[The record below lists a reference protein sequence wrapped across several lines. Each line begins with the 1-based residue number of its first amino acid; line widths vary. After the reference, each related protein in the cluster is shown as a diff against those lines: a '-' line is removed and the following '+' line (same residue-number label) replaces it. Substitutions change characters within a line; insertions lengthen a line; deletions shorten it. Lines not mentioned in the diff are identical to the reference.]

1 MQSVRD
7 LKRQA
12 KSLRSHLS
20 DQGVSVTHSQS
31 LESIARVNG
40 FRDWNTAVATT
51 DPDAAPISV
60 IDEKSALSRAGV
72 VSEPLEL
79 ERITGSVIV
88 PARWGHGDDDGR
100 VTVLNISPP
109 ISRYFEPRS
118 VALVGF
124 DTSDV
129 SQARFHVRGITV
141 GGRAQGLLSY
151 DPPMSP
157 GQSLLSD
164 VFRSE
169 GPRAVSWDPFSKE
182 GCGLELSIHIF
193 NMHDR
198 EIEVHGFVWGTP
210 IHDECLYA
218 WRCRQEKQSTEA
230 S

>member
-12 KSLRSHLS
+12 KGLRSHLS

-40 FRDWNTAVATT
+40 FRDWNTAAATAS
-51 DPDAAPISV
+51 PDAPPTSA
-60 IDEKSALSRAGV
+60 IDGKSAFSRSGV

-88 PARWGHGDDDGR
+88 PARWGNEDSDGK
-100 VTVLNISPP
+100 VTVLNISP
-109 ISRYFEPRS
+109 SSSQHFDPRS
-118 VALVGF
+118 VALVGI
-124 DTSDV
+124 DPTDMSKR
-129 SQARFHVRGITV
+129 RFLVRGITV
-141 GGRAQGLLSY
+141 GGNPKELLSWET
-151 DPPMSP
+151 PASP

-164 VFRSE
+164 VFGFE
-169 GPRAVSWDPFSKE
+169 GPRPVSWGPFSKE
-182 GCGLELSIHIF
+182 GCGLELGIHIF

-198 EIEVHGFVWGTP
+198 EIEVHGFIWGTP

-218 WRCRQEKQSTEA
+218 WGLRQKKQKAEDS
-230 S
+230 